1 MAFATLRFS
10 GDRLD
15 PDRITAI
22 LGVEPRRAYRKG
34 ERYLA
39 GPRAGYVTGR
49 TGVWV
54 LATDSVVNSAKLSRH
69 LEYLVGLIH
78 GPEREERLRQLH
90 ELMSRDG
97 VKADVSCFWRG
108 GPSPGTDRFRRS
120 NPQVPP
126 AARRYRNGF
135 RGGQGLIPLPRS
147 MASAYASVENEL
159 FYRDDTM
166 MRFSHEKNARKSS
179 RHSNRAAPVSS
190 PRAFTQQTS
199 EQA

>member
-1 MAFATLRFS
+1 MRLSMTRSTEALSRTTAFATLRFC

-22 LGVEPRRAYRKG
+22 LGVQPTKAYRKG

-54 LATDSVVNSAKLSRH
+54 LASDSVMNSAELDRH
-69 LEYLVGLIH
+69 LEHLVDLIFA
-78 GPEREERLRQLH
+78 GPDREERLKQLH

-108 GPSPGTDRFRRS
+108 DPGARQPLVPTDVIRRLD
-120 NPQVPP
+120 QLP
-126 AARRYRNGF
+126 AE
-135 RGGQGLIPLPRS
+135 I
-147 MASAYASVENEL
+147 
-159 FYRDDTM
+159 
-166 MRFSHEKNARKSS
+166 
-179 RHSNRAAPVSS
+179 
-190 PRAFTQQTS
+190 
-199 EQA
+199 